1 MKLFKSRK
9 TYYLYNPNT
18 LNYER
23 VYPSSK
29 DRLFTVLRHLSTGIA
44 FGVATFFVM
53 MHLVDSPMESQLRKE
68 NRLLQ
73 TQYEVLSLR
82 LNNAL
87 DVLDDI
93 QQRDENLYRAQF
105 WALLLRFPQLFWRNH
120 YHAVAALIFRNLVLH
135 ELPPLFPALGTAA
148 KMTGRFYLLGVK
160 RFCHILPPSNL
171 QSFSCAAWVC
181 HLLCANLS
189 FHLYRLP
196 ARLFMTSPAGRV
208 PTG

>member
-93 QQRDENLYRAQF
+93 QQRPRVRSESRVWRDKPLRAFDEPVQSGACC
-105 WALLLRFPQLFWRNH
+105 
-120 YHAVAALIFRNLVLH
+120 LH
-135 ELPPLFPALGTAA
+135 DPKDGYAT
-148 KMTGRFYLLGVK
+148 
-160 RFCHILPPSNL
+160 
-171 QSFSCAAWVC
+171 
-181 HLLCANLS
+181 
-189 FHLYRLP
+189 
-196 ARLFMTSPAGRV
+196 
-208 PTG
+208 

>member
-93 QQRDENLYRAQF
+93 QQRDENLYRAIFQAESIPESVRKAGF
-105 WALLLRFPQLFWRNH
+105 GGTNRYEHLMSLSNPELVVSTTQKMDMLRKQLYIQSNSLEE
-120 YHAVAALIFRNLVLH
+120 LIS
-135 ELPPLFPALGTAA
+135 LG
-148 KMTGRFYLLGVK
+148 K
-160 RFCHILPPSNL
+160 N
-171 QSFSCAAWVC
+171 QE
-181 HLLCANLS
+181 
-189 FHLYRLP
+189 
-196 ARLFMTSPAGRV
+196 
-208 PTG
+208 

>member
-93 QQRDENLYRAQF
+93 QQRDENRSVILGT
-105 WALLLRFPQLFWRNH
+105 
-120 YHAVAALIFRNLVLH
+120 I
-135 ELPPLFPALGTAA
+135 LFPRTRSESRVWRDKPLRA
-148 KMTGRFYLLGVK
+148 FDEPV
-160 RFCHILPPSNL
+160 
-171 QSFSCAAWVC
+171 QSGACCLHDPKDGYA
-181 HLLCANLS
+181 
-189 FHLYRLP
+189 
-196 ARLFMTSPAGRV
+196 T
-208 PTG
+208 

>member
-82 LNNAL
+82 LITRWTYWMISNS
-87 DVLDDI
+87 VMRI
-93 QQRDENLYRAQF
+93 C
-105 WALLLRFPQLFWRNH
+105 
-120 YHAVAALIFRNLVLH
+120 
-135 ELPPLFPALGTAA
+135 
-148 KMTGRFYLLGVK
+148 TGRSSK
-160 RFCHILPPSNL
+160 PSPSRSPFGKPGL
-171 QSFSCAAWVC
+171 EGQTV
-181 HLLCANLS
+181 
-189 FHLYRLP
+189 
-196 ARLFMTSPAGRV
+196 TSI
-208 PTG
+208 

>member
-73 TQYEVLSLR
+73 TQSVSYTHLT
-82 LNNAL
+82 
-87 DVLDDI
+87 
-93 QQRDENLYRAQF
+93 
-105 WALLLRFPQLFWRNH
+105 
-120 YHAVAALIFRNLVLH
+120 
-135 ELPPLFPALGTAA
+135 LPT
-148 KMTGRFYLLGVK
+148 T
-160 RFCHILPPSNL
+160 
-171 QSFSCAAWVC
+171 
-181 HLLCANLS
+181 
-189 FHLYRLP
+189 
-196 ARLFMTSPAGRV
+196 
-208 PTG
+208 